1 MIDVDWDRTVF
12 VLIAP
17 DALARRVGET
27 VLHRMAADGFR
38 PIGWRVLWHRPTDL
52 DAFNERNITQVW
64 HGYLYRLVDQL
75 FALGP
80 TVAVLVH
87 DDTPVDGLTSHQ
99 RLRRLKGASEPAEA
113 AADSIRGSLGSINV
127 MLALMHTADTAA
139 DARHESDVFTA
150 EGGYLDGDRAELYHL
165 VRLLQAAQPCEV
177 RGHAE
182 VIAGIRARLLAAVW
196 DDLSPGSR
204 RAALDRGD
212 AEQLGQLGA
221 GKPLADLLPA
231 SHPLAD
237 VLRADFTPD
246 DRGPVLD
253 RVRRLLPAYGLAL
266 DPWEDLVLVTSRR
279 FTPRRRAW

>member
-1 MIDVDWDRTVF
+1 MTEVDWERTVF

-17 DALARRVGET
+17 DALRRRVGDT
-27 VLHRMAADGFR
+27 VLDRMEANGFR
-38 PIGWRVLWHRPTDL
+38 PIAWRALWHRPADL

-64 HGYLYRLVDQL
+64 HGYLYRLIDQL

-87 DDTPVDGLTSHQ
+87 DQTPVDGLSSHQ

-113 AADSIRGSLGSINV
+113 AADSIRGSLASINV
-127 MLALMHTADTAA
+127 MLALMHSSDSAA
-139 DARHESDVFTA
+139 DSRHESDVFTA
-150 EGGYLDGDRAELYHL
+150 ECGYLDGDPIELYHV
-165 VRLLQAAQPCEV
+165 VRLLQAAQPREL

-182 VIAGIRARLLAAVW
+182 VLAGLRARLLVAAW
-196 DDLSPGSR
+196 DDLDPGSR
-204 RAALDRGD
+204 RATLDVGVVG
-212 AEQLGQLGA
+212 QLGRSGA

-231 SHPLAD
+231 GHPLAD

-246 DRGPVLD
+246 DPGPVLD

-279 FTPRRRAW
+279 FTPRQ